1 MVALAV
7 PEMLLVVLVEAVMEK
22 EAPEAEVEAD
32 TPEEM
37 AVDKQAVE
45 ALSMLA
51 LIKSTKAESTKDMV
65 A

>member
-7 PEMLLVVLVEAVMEK
+7 PEMLLVVLVEAVMDK
-22 EAPEAEVEAD
+22 EAAEAEVEAD

-37 AVDKQAVE
+37 AVDKQVVE